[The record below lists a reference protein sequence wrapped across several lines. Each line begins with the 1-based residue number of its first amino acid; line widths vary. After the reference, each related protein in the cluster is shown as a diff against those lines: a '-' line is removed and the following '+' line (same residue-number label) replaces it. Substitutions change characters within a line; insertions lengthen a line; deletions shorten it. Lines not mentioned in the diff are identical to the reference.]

1 MTKTKICLQN
11 VEKIKGFVVEKG
23 KQEKIVKMFDDIAP
37 TYDKANRV
45 LSMGVDIQ
53 WRKKACDETFARYK
67 KPIDLI
73 VDVACGTGDMMGYW
87 QKRAQK
93 QGINVARML
102 GVDPSV
108 GMVEVGKEKFP
119 DFEFVISDATNLP
132 IEDSSADILSISYG
146 IRNVVKRQE
155 AFVEFARVLKKG
167 AYVVILEFT
176 KDDKKGS
183 LFAIKDFYMNK
194 VLPKI
199 GGFISKNKEA
209 YEYLPNSIEG
219 FLTAD
224 MLQFE
229 LDKAGFTTEF
239 SKSFS
244 MDISTLLIAKK
255 R

>member
-1 MTKTKICLQN
+1 MEEN
-11 VEKIKGFVVEKG
+11 
-23 KQEKIVKMFDDIAP
+23 KQQKIVQMFDDIAP

-87 QKRAQK
+87 QKRADK
-93 QGINVARML
+93 KNLKVKKIL

-108 GMVEVGKEKFP
+108 GMTNVGKEKFP
-119 DFEFVISDATNLP
+119 NFQFVISEATHLP
-132 IEDSSADILSISYG
+132 LEDESADILSISYG
-146 IRNVVKRQE
+146 IRNVVQREE
-155 AFVEFARVLKKG
+155 AFKEFARVLKRG
-167 AYVVILEFT
+167 GYIVILEFT

-183 LFAIKDFYMNK
+183 LYAVKDFYMNR

-219 FLTAD
+219 FLTSD
-224 MLQFE
+224 MLQNE
-229 LDKAGFTTEF
+229 LDNAGFTTEF
-239 SKSFS
+239 LKSFS